1 MRNSVCLF
9 REIRDK
15 KSSGDNLTPLVKKQ
29 PYLVYFASF
38 FRTASAGTSPIT
50 KGTIQV
56 NNR

>member
-1 MRNSVCLF
+1 MYRQKIIDEEL
-9 REIRDK
+9 RL
-15 KSSGDNLTPLVKKQ
+15 SGDILSPLDKEKSNIS
-29 PYLVYFASF
+29 YFSSF